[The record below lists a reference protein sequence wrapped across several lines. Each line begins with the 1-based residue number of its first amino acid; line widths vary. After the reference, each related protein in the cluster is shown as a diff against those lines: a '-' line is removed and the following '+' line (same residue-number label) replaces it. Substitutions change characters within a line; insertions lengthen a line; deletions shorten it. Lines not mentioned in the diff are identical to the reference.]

1 MTALRDIL
9 SAERGY
15 GARTAGVF
23 AVILV
28 LGAGSALA
36 ERIRAVFSR

>member
-1 MTALRDIL
+1 MTALREVL

-15 GARTAGVF
+15 GARTVGVV

-36 ERIRAVFSR
+36 ERIRTVFSR